1 MCLRSN
7 IYHHIFYWSVK
18 TLSLSLLVLFDF
30 IGTVAFAISGAIIG
44 IQKRMDIFGV
54 NILAIVTACGGGVL
68 RDIIMGSFPPQM
80 FINPFYVLV
89 AAIVANIVF
98 GIMYFHKGIP
108 QKFAGLYDRGLF
120 VFDTLGLAA
129 FMVDGVMIGA
139 NFGYEDDLFLLV
151 FLGFITGVGGGV
163 LRDVLSI
170 QMPAIFVK
178 HVYALPVII
187 GGILMVIMH
196 EIMGTW
202 NAAMISAFTLVLVM
216 RWLARHFLWNLPK
229 VNL

>member
-1 MCLRSN
+1 M
-7 IYHHIFYWSVK
+7 SV
-18 TLSLSLLVLFDF
+18 LLLGLFDF
-30 IGTVAFAISGAIIG
+30 IGTVAFSISGAITG
-44 IQKRMDIFGV
+44 IKKRMDIFGV
-54 NILAIVTACGGGVL
+54 NILAIMTACGGGL
-68 RDIIMGSFPPQM
+68 MRDIVMGNFPPKM

-98 GIMYFHKGIP
+98 FTMYFHKGVP
-108 QKFAGLYDRGLF
+108 EKFTGVYDRGLLIC
-120 VFDTLGLAA
+120 DTLGLAA

-187 GGILMVIMH
+187 GGITMVLIH
-196 EIMGTW
+196 EVLHSW
-202 NAAMISAFTLVLVM
+202 NPAMVFSFALVLLL
-216 RWLARHFLWNLPK
+216 RFLASHYRWNLPK
-229 VNL
+229 VKF

>member
-1 MCLRSN
+1 MLLT
-7 IYHHIFYWSVK
+7 IFD
-18 TLSLSLLVLFDF
+18 L
-30 IGTVAFAISGAIIG
+30 IGTVAFAISGAITG
-44 IQKRMDIFGV
+44 INKRMDIFGV
-54 NILAIVTACGGGVL
+54 NILAIVTACGGGLV
-68 RDIIMGSFPPQM
+68 RDIVMGDFPPKM
-80 FINPFYVLV
+80 FVDPFYVAV

-98 GIMYFHKGIP
+98 LAMYFHRPIP

-120 VFDTLGLAA
+120 IFDTLGLAA

-139 NFGYEDDLFLLV
+139 NFGYEDDLFFLV

-187 GGILMVIMH
+187 GGILMVIIH
-196 EIMGTW
+196 EVTGAW
-202 NAAMISAFTLVLVM
+202 QAAMICAFLLVLLLRVM
-216 RWLARHFLWNLPK
+216 ARHFLWNLPK
-229 VNL
+229 VSI